1 MKISW
6 FLDFNILKV
15 RSEDTLLEKW
25 CISLPFHSA
34 ALASK
39 ADHEAAEHF
48 VCHRGPS
55 TKDFEKW
62 LSLYADWLLSIFY
75 CY

>member
-39 ADHEAAEHF
+39 ADHEAAA
-48 VCHRGPS
+48 
-55 TKDFEKW
+55 
-62 LSLYADWLLSIFY
+62 L
-75 CY
+75 